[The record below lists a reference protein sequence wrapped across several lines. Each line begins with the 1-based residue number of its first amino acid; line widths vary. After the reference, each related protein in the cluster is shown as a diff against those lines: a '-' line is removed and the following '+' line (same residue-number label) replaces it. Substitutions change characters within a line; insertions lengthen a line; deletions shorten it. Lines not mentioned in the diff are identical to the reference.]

1 MKNKKINIFCLII
14 ISIQIITFSYYYRE
28 INVIISLITAII
40 SASIFFKQIYNI
52 IKLENMDIINQTAY
66 SNYLEFISTLEE
78 PDYNFLIED
87 NNMNKIRIL
96 TFDEFIQE
104 SINNK
109 LFDKFYK
116 KIDLSKDSN
125 ILIPQPPQPPKCR
138 IFREDGKGLVP
149 PENYQ
154 K

>member
-1 MKNKKINIFCLII
+1 
-14 ISIQIITFSYYYRE
+14 
-28 INVIISLITAII
+28 
-40 SASIFFKQIYNI
+40 
-52 IKLENMDIINQTAY
+52 MDIINQTAY
-66 SNYLEFISTLEE
+66 SNYLKFISTLEE

-125 ILIPQPPQPPKCR
+125 ILIPQPPKDR
-138 IFREDGKGLVP
+138 ILREDGKGLVP
-149 PENYQ
+149 PKNYQ